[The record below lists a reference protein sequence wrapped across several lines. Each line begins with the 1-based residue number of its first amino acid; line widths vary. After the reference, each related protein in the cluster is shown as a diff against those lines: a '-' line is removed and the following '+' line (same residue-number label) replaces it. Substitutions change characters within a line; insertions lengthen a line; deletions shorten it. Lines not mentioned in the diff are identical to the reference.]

1 MTSVRIA
8 GVILAAGASRRMGHP
23 KLALTHHGVPLLR
36 RAVDAAVGG
45 GCDEIVVVS
54 GADSEHYA
62 PLLAGTPARIVHN
75 PGYAEGLSSSIRVGI
90 ESLSDDV
97 AAAILLLGDQPFI
110 DAGVIRQL
118 IEVYRTAGKRI
129 VSCQYDGI
137 YGVPTLFDRAL
148 FLELLVLEG
157 DRGARAVVQTYPRH
171 VAGIEIPREVA
182 RDIDTPADAEGF
194 LA

>member
-1 MTSVRIA
+1 
-8 GVILAAGASRRMGHP
+8 MGHP

-36 RAVDAAVGG
+36 RAVDAAVGA
-45 GCDEIVVVS
+45 GCDEIIVVC

-75 PGYAEGLSSSIRVGI
+75 PSYAEGLSSSIRVGI
-90 ESLSDDV
+90 ESLSEDV
-97 AAAILLLGDQPFI
+97 GAAVLLLADQPFI

-118 IEVYRTAGKRI
+118 IDAYRKTGKPI
-129 VSCQYDGI
+129 VSCQYEGV

-157 DRGARAVVQTYPRH
+157 DRGARAVIQTYPRH
-171 VAGIEIPREVA
+171 IAAVEITREVA
-182 RDIDTPADAEGF
+182 RDIDTPGDAEGL